1 MSNSE
6 KIKNCFDRLQT
17 LNISPTLSNQET
29 LLQTLYDLREVYVAL
44 KKEEEEKESV
54 GNSGIETAASDG

>member
-1 MSNSE
+1 MSNSV

-17 LNISPTLSNQET
+17 LNIPPTLSNQET

-54 GNSGIETAASDG
+54 GNAGIETAPSYG